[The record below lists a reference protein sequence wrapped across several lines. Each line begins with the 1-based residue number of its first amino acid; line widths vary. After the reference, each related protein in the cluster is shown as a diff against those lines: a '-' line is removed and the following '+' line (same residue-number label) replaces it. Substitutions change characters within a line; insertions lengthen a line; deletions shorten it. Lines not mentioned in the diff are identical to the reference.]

1 LGLQTKLVVYA
12 AVAGLLVMMGAIVWY
27 ASLDNPALEQV
38 EIELTNVEVTSVNKI
53 ENTAELQVTFL
64 IKNPSE
70 KTFTVPLINY
80 EFYAD
85 GELLGS
91 GQYSTGDIAMTGRA
105 IFSPGVEIP
114 LSNTF
119 DLTKLDVKDEI
130 YQAVLDDKIS
140 SFRAEGILTT
150 ETAWSLIEKEFVTAT

>member
-1 LGLQTKLVVYA
+1 
-12 AVAGLLVMMGAIVWY
+12 MMGAIVWY

-38 EIELTNVEVTSVNKI
+38 EIELTSVEVTSDNKI
-53 ENTAELQVTFL
+53 ENTAELKVTFL

-140 SFRAEGILTT
+140 SFRAEGIITT
-150 ETAWSLIEKEFVTAT
+150 ETAWSLFEKEFVTAT

>member
-105 IFSPGVEIP
+105 IFSSGVEIP

-119 DLTKLDVKDEI
+119 DLTKSEVKDEI

>member
-38 EIELTNVEVTSVNKI
+38 EIELTSVEVTSVNKI
-53 ENTAELQVTFL
+53 ENTAELKVTFL

-85 GELLGS
+85 GEVLGS

-105 IFSPGVEIP
+105 IFSSGVEIP

-119 DLTKLDVKDEI
+119 DLTKSEVKDEI

>member
-1 LGLQTKLVVYA
+1 MGLQTKLVVYA

-27 ASLDNPALEQV
+27 ASLDNSALEQV
-38 EIELTNVEVTSVNKI
+38 EIELTSVEVTSDNKI
-53 ENTAELQVTFL
+53 ENTAELKVTFL

>member
-1 LGLQTKLVVYA
+1 MGLQTKLVVYA

-105 IFSPGVEIP
+105 IFSSGVEIP

-119 DLTKLDVKDEI
+119 DLTKSEVKDEI

>member
-1 LGLQTKLVVYA
+1 LGFQTKLVVYA

-27 ASLDNPALEQV
+27 ASLDNSALEQV
-38 EIELTNVEVTSVNKI
+38 EIELTSVEVTSDNKI
-53 ENTAELQVTFL
+53 ENTAELKVTFL

-119 DLTKLDVKDEI
+119 DLTKSDVKDEI